1 MSSDENAPSA
11 LVRAVLHALSAD
23 GPIAAHH
30 PGFVARDG
38 QLQLAQAIAE
48 TIDSCDRLV
57 AEAGT
62 GTGKTF
68 AYLVPALLSGARVL
82 LSTGTRNLQDQLFG
96 RDLPEM
102 LRVLDLRAE
111 VALLKGRSNYVCRYH
126 LKRNLAE
133 GRFGSRKDIADLRRI
148 ERFAL
153 VSDSGDRSALP
164 GVPEDAPAWNQATS
178 TRENCLGQDC
188 PDFDRCF
195 VFKARQAAQRADVIV
210 VNHHLFCADL
220 ALREEG
226 VADLLPTTDAL
237 VFDEAHQL
245 PETATQFF
253 GTSVSARRLLDF
265 ARDMLRAG
273 LGEARDAADWT
284 ESSRQIEQAVR
295 ELRLA
300 AGQPGR
306 LDAVNACA
314 RSGFLEQIDQCL
326 MRLEQ
331 VAELLVASSERGR
344 ELARCALRA
353 QELCASM
360 HDWLRETREQ
370 GAPNRDDRQERDD
383 KQEGAA
389 RLLGQGSSA
398 LRGSATGAAPEGL
411 ATSEATDLEPEPAE
425 DAMIDPDQASRVPV
439 VVWAEVHGNG
449 FTLHST
455 PLSVAHAF
463 RRHIT
468 GRPRAWIFL
477 SATLAVSGGFGHFRQ
492 ALGVDDGRSLVSDS
506 PFDYQSQALLYVP
519 QGIGEPSGADFSDR
533 VFRQIWPL
541 IKANRGRAFV
551 LCTTLRMVEQLGTR
565 FTAVIATEEPQLGLL
580 VQGSAS
586 RAELLERFRTHPAPI
601 LVGSASFWEGVDVP
615 GDQLS
620 LVIIDKLPFAPPDEP
635 VLRARIEAARRA
647 GLDPFRSMQLPAA
660 AMALKQ
666 GAGRLIRSERDR
678 GLLVVCDT
686 RLADRSYGRTLL
698 KSLPDFKRTRSVD
711 EAFEFLARLEQPPT
725 ADVAN

>member
-1 MSSDENAPSA
+1 LSSDDHAPSA
-11 LVRAVLHALSAD
+11 LVRAVLHALSSD

-82 LSTGTRNLQDQLFG
+82 LSTGTRNLQDQLFD

-102 LRVLDLRAE
+102 LRVLDLRVE

-226 VADLLPTTDAL
+226 VADLLPTTEAL

-284 ESSRQIEQAVR
+284 ESSRQIEQLVR

-314 RSGFLEQIDQCL
+314 RSGFLEQLDQCL

-331 VAELLVASSERGR
+331 IAELLAASSDRGR
-344 ELARCALRA
+344 ELARCSLRA
-353 QELCASM
+353 QELCGSM
-360 HDWLRETREQ
+360 RDWLREIREQ
-370 GAPNRDDRQERDD
+370 GAPNGQARDERQEAADRFPGQLHAALLGTETAEVSEQQAAAGPQDSE
-383 KQEGAA
+383 QEG
-389 RLLGQGSSA
+389 
-398 LRGSATGAAPEGL
+398 GAD
-411 ATSEATDLEPEPAE
+411 SVTDH
-425 DAMIDPDQASRVPV
+425 DQETKVPV

-455 PLSVAHAF
+455 PLSVAYAF

-519 QGIGEPSGADFSDR
+519 QGIGEPTGADFADR

-541 IKANRGRAFV
+541 VRANCGRAFV

-565 FTAVIATEEPQLGLL
+565 FTEAIANEEPQLGLL

-586 RAELLERFRTHPAPI
+586 RAELLERFRSHPAPV

-647 GLDPFRSMQLPAA
+647 GLDPFRTMQLPAA

-698 KSLPDFKRTRSVD
+698 KSLPAFKRTRSVD
-711 EAFEFLARLEQPPT
+711 EALEFLARLEQARST
-725 ADVAN
+725 AHLAS

>member
-1 MSSDENAPSA
+1 LSILSSDDNAPSA
-11 LVRAVLHALSAD
+11 LVRAALHALSAD

-48 TIDSCDRLV
+48 TIDSFDRLV

-195 VFKARQAAQRADVIV
+195 VFRARQAAQRADVIV

-331 VAELLVASSERGR
+331 VAELLGASSERGR

-360 HDWLRETREQ
+360 RDWLRETREQ
-370 GAPNRDDRQERDD
+370 GAPQ
-383 KQEGAA
+383 
-389 RLLGQGSSA
+389 
-398 LRGSATGAAPEGL
+398 ATSE
-411 ATSEATDLEPEPAE
+411 ATSEATDSEPEPDE
-425 DAMIDPDQASRVPV
+425 DLMIDPDQAARVPV

-477 SATLAVSGGFGHFRQ
+477 SATLAVSGGFGHFKQ

-565 FTAVIATEEPQLGLL
+565 FADVIATEEPQLGLL

-586 RAELLERFRTHPAPI
+586 RAELLERFRTHPAPV

-647 GLDPFRSMQLPAA
+647 GLDPFRTMQLPAA

-711 EAFEFLARLEQPPT
+711 EAFEFLARIEQPRT
-725 ADVAN
+725 VDVAN

>member
-360 HDWLRETREQ
+360 RDWLRETREQ
-370 GAPNRDDRQERDD
+370 GAPQ
-383 KQEGAA
+383 
-389 RLLGQGSSA
+389 
-398 LRGSATGAAPEGL
+398 
-411 ATSEATDLEPEPAE
+411 ATSEVTDSEPEPGE
-425 DAMIDPDQASRVPV
+425 DLMIDPEQAARVPV

-477 SATLAVSGGFGHFRQ
+477 SATLAVSGGFGHFKQ

-565 FTAVIATEEPQLGLL
+565 FTDVIATEEPQLGLL

-586 RAELLERFRTHPAPI
+586 RAELLERFRTHPAPV

-647 GLDPFRSMQLPAA
+647 GLDPFRTMQLPAA

-711 EAFEFLARLEQPPT
+711 EAFEFLARLEQPHA

>member
-1 MSSDENAPSA
+1 LSSHDHVTSP
-11 LVRAVLHALSAD
+11 LVRAVLDALSAD
-23 GPIAAHH
+23 GPIAEHH
-30 PGFVARDG
+30 AGFVAREG

-48 TIDSCDRLV
+48 AIDSSDRLV

-102 LRVLDLRAE
+102 LRLLDLRAE
-111 VALLKGRSNYVCRYH
+111 VALLKGRANYVCHYH

-133 GRFGSRKDIADLRRI
+133 GRFASRKDIADLRRI

-164 GVPEDAPAWNQATS
+164 GVPEEAPAWNQATS

-188 PDFDRCF
+188 PDLDRCF

-273 LGEARDAADWT
+273 LAEARDAADWT
-284 ESSRQIEQAVR
+284 ERSREIEQAVR

-306 LDAVNACA
+306 LDAANACA
-314 RSGFLEQIDQCL
+314 RPGFLEQAVQCL
-326 MRLEQ
+326 GRLEQ
-331 VAELLVASSERGR
+331 LAELLAASSERGR

-353 QELCASM
+353 QELCLSIRN
-360 HDWLRETREQ
+360 WLTEIREQ
-370 GAPNRDDRQERDD
+370 GAPRSQGDTVLVQE
-383 KQEGAA
+383 
-389 RLLGQGSSA
+389 LGSGVADQ
-398 LRGSATGAAPEGL
+398 AAPAAE
-411 ATSEATDLEPEPAE
+411 SELSPTLREASASEPEQ
-425 DAMIDPDQASRVPV
+425 DRTTRVPV

-449 FTLHST
+449 FTLHAT

-463 RRHIT
+463 RRHIA

-477 SATLAVSGGFGHFRQ
+477 SATLAVSGGFEHFRQ
-492 ALGVDDGRSLVSDS
+492 ALGVDDGQSLVSDS

-519 QGIGEPSGADFSDR
+519 QGIGEPSGPDFSDR
-533 VFRQIWPL
+533 VFRQVWPL
-541 IKANRGRAFV
+541 VKANRGRAFV
-551 LCTTLRMVEQLGTR
+551 LCTTLRMVEQLGRR
-565 FTAVIATEEPQLGLL
+565 FSDAIASEQAHEGLQFGLL

-586 RAELLERFRTHPAPI
+586 RAELLERFRTHPAPV

-615 GDQLS
+615 GKQLS

-647 GLDPFRSMQLPAA
+647 GLDPFRTMQLPAA

-698 KSLPDFKRTRSVD
+698 KSLPAFRRTREAD
-711 EAFEFLARLEQPPT
+711 EAFAFISQLDEPVSEVPG
-725 ADVAN
+725 

>member
-1 MSSDENAPSA
+1 MSSDDNAPSA
-11 LVRAVLHALSAD
+11 LVRAALHALSAD

-188 PDFDRCF
+188 PDFEGCF
-195 VFKARQAAQRADVIV
+195 VFKARQAAQRAEVIV

-331 VAELLVASSERGR
+331 VAQLLVAASERGR

-353 QELCASM
+353 QELYASLR
-360 HDWLRETREQ
+360 DWLRETREQ
-370 GAPNRDDRQERDD
+370 GAPQ
-383 KQEGAA
+383 
-389 RLLGQGSSA
+389 
-398 LRGSATGAAPEGL
+398 
-411 ATSEATDLEPEPAE
+411 ATSEAMDSESEPGEDL
-425 DAMIDPDQASRVPV
+425 MIDPDQAARVPV
-439 VVWAEVHGNG
+439 VVWAEVHSNG

-477 SATLAVSGGFGHFRQ
+477 SATLAVSGGFGHFKQ

-565 FTAVIATEEPQLGLL
+565 FTDVIAVEEPKLGLL

-647 GLDPFRSMQLPAA
+647 GLDPFRTMQLPAA

-711 EAFEFLARLEQPPT
+711 EAFEFLARLEQPRA